1 MCGSDRQVS
10 GLNAESQVVGDV
22 VGGLELTVGV
32 DIGVRSG
39 DTGQGVAAL
48 SLGRVDV
55 GVSVLNIAKL
65 ILSLELAG
73 RVQWGGGNDGLGSK
87 GSNTSTITIGN
98 ASSIGMDASSILE
111 AVSIAIAMAIAMI
124 ALRGAQVLGLGGGH
138 DTGEEDLK

>member
-1 MCGSDRQVS
+1 
-10 GLNAESQVVGDV
+10 
-22 VGGLELTVGV
+22 
-32 DIGVRSG
+32 
-39 DTGQGVAAL
+39 
-48 SLGRVDV
+48 
-55 GVSVLNIAKL
+55 
-65 ILSLELAG
+65 
-73 RVQWGGGNDGLGSK
+73 LGSI